1 MTAPRARIYGRLRDF
16 YERHHRFFWTLHSLW
31 ALGTGVLVVV
41 LADESQGYATYVVG
55 FLAATWLSTV
65 LFARGLPPPPGARAA
80 RLRHGIAAY
89 VTRVM
94 YQETLFFL
102 LPFYFY
108 SSTLDSP
115 NVLLVV
121 LLALLA
127 VLACLDLLFDRLLRR
142 HRWFGLCFF
151 GVVSFAALNF
161 LLPLVVGLRLGSATV
176 VASVVGLLAAIP
188 MVTLP
193 PDRSRWRSVAVLAL
207 PALAAVGLLLGFRVL
222 VPPVPLRL
230 ERLTFAQDV
239 ERETMAPI
247 EPLGRENTLSGD
259 HDRLAFVATVF
270 APHRVAARIE
280 LRWWRDG
287 LPLKTSREI
296 EIEPYE
302 AGFRVWDTY
311 TSPAGPLPAGTYTV
325 DLRTVDGQLIGRGG
339 VHLGDQAGR

>member
-1 MTAPRARIYGRLRDF
+1 MTVPRWRIYGRLRDF
-16 YERHHRFFWTLHSLW
+16 CERHHRFFWTLHSLW
-31 ALGTGVLVVV
+31 ALGAGVLVVV
-41 LADESQGYATYVVG
+41 LADESESYATWVVA

-65 LFARGLPPPPGARAA
+65 LFARGLPPPPEAWAA

-127 VLACLDLLFDRLLRR
+127 VLACLDLLFARLLRR

-151 GVVSFAALNF
+151 GAVSFAALNL

-176 VASVVGLLAAIP
+176 VAAVVGLLAATP
-188 MVTLP
+188 MITLP
-193 PDRSRWRSVAVLAL
+193 PGRPRWRALALLGL
-207 PALAAVGLLLGFRVL
+207 PALAIVGLLLGFRVL

-230 ERLTFAQDV
+230 ESLTFAQDV

-259 HDRLAFVATVF
+259 HDRLAFVATIF
-270 APHRVAARIE
+270 APRRVEARIE

-296 EIEPYE
+296 EVEPYE
-302 AGFRVWDTY
+302 AGFRVWDSY
-311 TSPAGPLPAGTYTV
+311 ASAGGPLPAGTYAV
-325 DLRTVDGQLIGRGG
+325 DIRTVDGQLIGRGS
-339 VHLGDQAGR
+339 VHVVD